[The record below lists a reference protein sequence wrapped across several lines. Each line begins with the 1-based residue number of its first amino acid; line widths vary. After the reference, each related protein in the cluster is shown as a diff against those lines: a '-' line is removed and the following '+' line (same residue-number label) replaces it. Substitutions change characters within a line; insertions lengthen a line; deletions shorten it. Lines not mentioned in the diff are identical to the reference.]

1 MLLPESAGVQVTEV
15 DLRFTV
21 DGLLG
26 DHPRIDNGSMTLA
39 LDDLFARLRRHR
51 EAFLPGMQRYQALRQ
66 EVIQQQRD
74 ALRLSEFKPRPLSS
88 FVRNKLINDV
98 YLGVI
103 GDNLAK
109 QMGTAGESR
118 RSDLT
123 GLLML
128 ISPPGYGKTTLM
140 EYVAHRSEEHTSEL
154 QSRPQLVCRLLLE
167 KKKIKLSI

>member
-1 MLLPESAGVQVTEV
+1 
-15 DLRFTV
+15 
-21 DGLLG
+21 
-26 DHPRIDNGSMTLA
+26 
-39 LDDLFARLRRHR
+39 RLRRHR

-74 ALRLSEFKPRPLSS
+74 ALRLSEFKPRPLTS

-103 GDNLAK
+103 RDNLAK

-123 GLLML
+123 GLPML
-128 ISPPGYGKTTLM
+128 ISPPGYGKPTLM
-140 EYVAHRSEEHTSEL
+140 EYVAHRLGLAFMNINGPSLGHGVHAL
-154 QSRPQLVCRLLLE
+154 HPGQAPV
-167 KKKIKLSI
+167 